1 MFLEGLVQWLSAGSL
16 RWWGLGLGSASD
28 GGRFGKRNVVGFGCG
43 PITSR
48 YGEMEGK
55 KWTQINTDKVNE
67 HVGVL
72 V

>member
-1 MFLEGLVQWLSAGSL
+1 MKNHSSVSGGLVQWLSAGSL

-48 YGEMEGK
+48 YGEMGRK
-55 KWTQINTDKVNE
+55 KMDSN
-67 HVGVL
+67 
-72 V
+72 